1 MAAESAIKKV
11 SRISFPIGPAQILL
25 ASRQGANKRAKFYG
39 YLIIILI
46 LISMVESNAQRN
58 PQFSQFAINNYLINP
73 AITGI
78 EPYGD
83 LRVGYRSQWN
93 GVDGA
98 PKTLFLSFHSPIGN
112 SNPALPYNPV
122 NPSAKKGMTSSSK
135 DYRVFS
141 HHGIG
146 GFAYADKIG
155 AFSRTQVQMSYA
167 YHQAI
172 TKKSGLS
179 AGMFLGMYQ
188 YRVDPDKLYFLDQ
201 NDMVLHQDNL
211 TNFSTTLSLGLWY
224 YSNNYYLGASA
235 IDLFKQDISPDY
247 AQSKSGPKQHLL
259 FSSGYKMRLSKE
271 LSFSGSVLLKWFD
284 DPNPVVDLALLTNFY
299 DRVMAG
305 VSLRNLNEAIL
316 ITRVVVSKQMDFGY
330 SYDFGYNQF
339 SNFSSGTHEVFI
351 GYRLFN
357 KMNLLCP
364 QNFW

>member
-1 MAAESAIKKV
+1 MAAETEIIHV
-11 SRISFPIGPAQILL
+11 SRNREEGSQSLFAFRGKFNREVKTYVLVSILL
-25 ASRQGANKRAKFYG
+25 
-39 YLIIILI
+39 ILCYTTQ
-46 LISMVESNAQRN
+46 SYAQRN

-98 PKTLFLSFHSPIGN
+98 PRTLFLSFHSPIGT

-122 NPSAKKGMTSSSK
+122 NPSKRKGITSSSR
-135 DYRVFS
+135 DYRVYS

-155 AFSRTQVQMSYA
+155 AFSRTQIQMSYA

-179 AGMFLGMYQ
+179 AGMFIGMYQ
-188 YRVDPDKLYFLDQ
+188 YRVDPDKLHFLDQ
-201 NDMVLHQDNL
+201 NDIVLNQDNL

-224 YSNNYYLGASA
+224 YSHNYYLGASA
-235 IDLFKQDISPDY
+235 IDMFKEDFSPNYIPSSDR
-247 AQSKSGPKQHLL
+247 QNQHFL
-259 FSSGYKMRLSKE
+259 FSGGYKLRFTKDVSV
-271 LSFSGSVLLKWFD
+271 SGSMLLKWYD
-284 DPNPVVDLALLTNFY
+284 DPTPTVDVAVIASFI

-305 VSLRNLNEAIL
+305 VSLRNLNEVIL
-316 ITRVVVSKQMDFGY
+316 ITRVVISKQMDFGY

-339 SNFSSGTHEVFI
+339 NNFSSGTHEVFI